1 MTHPT
6 TVRVAIVTIT
16 PKWKHDSFFKS
27 QNECHQQ
34 DLPIIKI
41 VLSGLERNVPS
52 GNLFFTKVVHHS
64 KTTLNPYICRFI
76 QEIIKSSCRKS
87 LISSYTCFIPTF
99 KSLWK
104 IYYWSS
110 LYKHTRSTY
119 CTYLPT
125 TYLHTTR
132 KYLLSIL
139 YIWTLWAKYLHI
151 SIVLKI
157 NSILWIY
164 HVHYFFANF
173 NLLTYLVPFSS
184 TYLK

>member
-64 KTTLNPYICRFI
+64 KP
-76 QEIIKSSCRKS
+76 
-87 LISSYTCFIPTF
+87 P
-99 KSLWK
+99 
-104 IYYWSS
+104 
-110 LYKHTRSTY
+110 
-119 CTYLPT
+119 
-125 TYLHTTR
+125 
-132 KYLLSIL
+132 
-139 YIWTLWAKYLHI
+139 
-151 SIVLKI
+151 
-157 NSILWIY
+157 
-164 HVHYFFANF
+164 
-173 NLLTYLVPFSS
+173 
-184 TYLK
+184 

>member
-64 KTTLNPYICRFI
+64 KTTLNPNICRFI

-87 LISSYTCFIPTF
+87 LISSTTCFIPTF

-110 LYKHTRSTY
+110 MFGITYISTLEARIVPTYPLHTYILLVNIYYLY
-119 CTYLPT
+119 CTYGHYGPSICIF
-125 TYLHTTR
+125 
-132 KYLLSIL
+132 LLC
-139 YIWTLWAKYLHI
+139 
-151 SIVLKI
+151 
-157 NSILWIY
+157 
-164 HVHYFFANF
+164 
-173 NLLTYLVPFSS
+173 
-184 TYLK
+184 